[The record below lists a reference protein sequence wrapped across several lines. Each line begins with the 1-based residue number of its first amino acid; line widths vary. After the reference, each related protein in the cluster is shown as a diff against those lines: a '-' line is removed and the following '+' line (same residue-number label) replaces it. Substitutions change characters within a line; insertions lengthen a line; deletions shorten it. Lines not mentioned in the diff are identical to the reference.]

1 MTVRLLAREL
11 MLHALTLRTGSKAKP
26 NLSHGSRALNDAVVW
41 VRGNK
46 SEISFLQTDE
56 R

>member
-1 MTVRLLAREL
+1 MTMWLLVREL
-11 MLHALTLRTGSKAKP
+11 MLHAFTLRIGSKVKP

-46 SEISFLQTDE
+46 SKISFLQTDE